1 MKATIG
7 RLFLATVTA
16 VLISACVSSET
27 QIKLALQQ
35 NPKLVFDVIEQ
46 NPEQFIDVVNKAAR
60 LAQQKQSEQQVAQ
73 LKEDQE
79 RDWKEP
85 KKPLVESSRILEG
98 TAAAPITIVEYA
110 DFQCPY
116 CKMGHKSLEA
126 FKEKYKGRI
135 QFVFKNMPLDGH
147 QMAYPAATYFEAL
160 RNQGGDK
167 ALKFYNLL
175 FKNQGELSEAY
186 LKKTAQEVG
195 ANMAQLAVDLKSPA
209 IKEVISK
216 DMAEFQNFG
225 FTGTPT
231 IILNGVALVGAQ
243 PIAELERVLA
253 LTTKKN

>member
-1 MKATIG
+1 MKPTIG
-7 RLFLATVTA
+7 RLFFALAMTI
-16 VLISACVSSET
+16 LISACVSSET
-27 QIKLALQQ
+27 QIKQALQQ

-46 NPEQFIDVVNKAAR
+46 NPEQFIDVVNKAAK
-60 LAQQKQSEQQVAQ
+60 LAQQKQSEKQISQM
-73 LKEDQE
+73 KEDQE
-79 RDWKEP
+79 KDLKEP

-98 TAAAPITIVEYA
+98 TTAAPITIVEYA

-175 FKNQGELSEAY
+175 FKSQDELSEAY
-186 LKKTAQEVG
+186 LKKAAQEVG
-195 ANMAQLAVDLKSPA
+195 ANMTQLTADMKSPA
-209 IKEVISK
+209 IKEVIAK

-243 PIAELERVLA
+243 PVAEFERVLA
-253 LTTKKN
+253 LTANKN

>member
-1 MKATIG
+1 MKETIIRLLFAT
-7 RLFLATVTA
+7 ATA
-16 VLISACVSSET
+16 ALISACASNEA
-27 QIKLALQQ
+27 QIKQALRQ
-35 NPKLVFDVIEQ
+35 NPSLVFDVIEQ
-46 NPEQFIDVVNKAAR
+46 NPEQFIDVVNKAAK
-60 LAQQKQSEQQVAQ
+60 LAQQKQSEKQVSQ
-73 LKEDQE
+73 VKEDQE
-79 RDWKEP
+79 KDLKEP
-85 KKPLVESSRILEG
+85 KRPVVESSRILEG
-98 TAAAPITIVEYA
+98 STSAPITIVEYA

-126 FKEKYKGRI
+126 FKEKYKGQI

-160 RNQGGDK
+160 RKQGGNK

-186 LKKTAQEVG
+186 LKKAALEVG
-195 ANMAQLAVDLKSPA
+195 ANMAKLAEDLKSPL

-243 PIAELERVLA
+243 PVSELERVLS
-253 LTTKKN
+253 LTSKKN